1 MVICFREDIIINMK
15 EIAVVKLAPGKV
27 AFYDDYTKIHLTLSN
42 PTASIYEGMNLKR
55 IKNSVK
61 FGVLQVLVGSLNT
74 EIEEVPVKT
83 IHDHVDKSVINE
95 STTEPTASKIIVE
108 TVDADTAVENDAPQV
123 EIDEKIVPEEVDA
136 EIETEVE
143 PQAESVETE
152 TEIEA
157 EPKPKRGRKK
167 NTEKEVTE

>member
-1 MVICFREDIIINMK
+1 MK

-74 EIEEVPVKT
+74 AEVEEVPVKT
-83 IHDHVDKSVINE
+83 IHDHVDKAVINE

-108 TVDADTAVENDAPQV
+108 TVDADTVVENDAPQV

-136 EIETEVE
+136 EIEKEVE
-143 PQAESVETE
+143 PQAESVEAE
-152 TEIEA
+152 TEVET

-167 NTEKEVTE
+167 NTDKEVTE

>member
-1 MVICFREDIIINMK
+1 MK